1 LQHGDGRQQR
11 QPTISLVTSGFEVI
25 RSGCGLRPTREI
37 GRYGGGFIV
46 FTDSE
51 NRPHTPPLAGPPSNR
66 GRCWMI
72 DQLQCVPAKRIFG
85 ACGPSER
92 WIYDGLGEGRCGTPT
107 DLVPDLGRDHSM
119 VRPNRHPDSIGPHS
133 LEAVVKAK
141 LTISVAPP
149 WLGLCPQAS
158 NCPLLGVRE
167 LDGFAKVTR
176 QRSRMGGSRC
186 PNQLRLA
193 NG

>member
-1 LQHGDGRQQR
+1 
-11 QPTISLVTSGFEVI
+11 
-25 RSGCGLRPTREI
+25 
-37 GRYGGGFIV
+37 
-46 FTDSE
+46 
-51 NRPHTPPLAGPPSNR
+51 
-66 GRCWMI
+66 MI

-85 ACGPSER
+85 ECGPSER
-92 WIYDGLGEGRCGTPT
+92 WISDGLGERRCGTPT

-149 WLGLCPQAS
+149 WLGLCPRAS
-158 NCPLLGVRE
+158 NCPLECGNSTAIFE
-167 LDGFAKVTR
+167 IIDGFAKVTR